1 MVSFTVNVKPELVPV
16 MLCGVIT
23 WHYITLY
30 YITLQHIML
39 DTHVHGELRALWF
52 KHNRGNLW

>member
-39 DTHVHGELRALWF
+39 DTHSPW
-52 KHNRGNLW
+52 